1 MNTSRELLFALLSCG
16 VKQREIAE
24 RAGLNQ
30 GTVSRILGG
39 QSAPSWKA
47 TQRIMAVAGEFAVE
61 LSAHRDFII
70 EAINN
75 AVDTRVKELT
85 CNR

>member
-1 MNTSRELLFALLSCG
+1 MNIARELLFALISCG
-16 VKQREIAE
+16 VKQQEIAD